1 MTFRPEHELHTRR
14 RSRNLGLFIVLF
26 GFVAVIFGLTV
37 AKVRI
42 EGETLTGSGT
52 VQTETKAGVSE

>member
-14 RSRNLGLFIVLF
+14 RSRNIGLFLVLF
-26 GFVAVIFGLTV
+26 GFVAVVFGLTI

-42 EGETLTGSGT
+42 EDQTVPGATVGT
-52 VQTETKAGVSE
+52 QVQTGVSE